1 LVPLLTQSSNRGKDD
16 QASTAKILAEE
27 MPMMKFSA
35 EPGRLCPPRRQSHM
49 PDEPMT
55 IGSTSNEGE
64 FVKAA

>member
-1 LVPLLTQSSNRGKDD
+1 
-16 QASTAKILAEE
+16 
-27 MPMMKFSA
+27 MMKFSA